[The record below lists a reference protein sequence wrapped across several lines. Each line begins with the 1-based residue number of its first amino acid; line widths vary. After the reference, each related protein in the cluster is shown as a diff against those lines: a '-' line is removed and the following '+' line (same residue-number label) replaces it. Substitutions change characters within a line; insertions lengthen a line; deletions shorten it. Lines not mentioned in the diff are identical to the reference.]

1 MRRLASAFVFLCA
14 CAFATQ
20 ASAQGTGLKPKAST
34 TKPAAKAQQK
44 PPTEVDNEANVKAVE
59 KIFQCVA
66 EGLPPGWRQ
75 VRVVITEMS
84 SAGKERS
91 FEGKFEYS
99 TENDWAKP
107 VPLKPCDPREVAQG
121 VYGLNEYLAPE
132 RRAWK
137 VATLTFTDEGKFEI
151 KYDYVK

>member
-1 MRRLASAFVFLCA
+1 MRAIPEVAERVPRRDDRLRVAAVVPRAREEGLVA
-14 CAFATQ
+14 EAL
-20 ASAQGTGLKPKAST
+20 GLKLERERAPG
-34 TKPAAKAQQK
+34 
-44 PPTEVDNEANVKAVE
+44 KAVE
-59 KIFQCVA
+59 KIFLCVA
-66 EGLPPGWRQ
+66 EGLPSGWRQ

-91 FEGKFEYS
+91 FEGRFEYS
-99 TENDWAKP
+99 TDNEWAKP

-121 VYGLNEYLAPE
+121 VYELNEYLAPE